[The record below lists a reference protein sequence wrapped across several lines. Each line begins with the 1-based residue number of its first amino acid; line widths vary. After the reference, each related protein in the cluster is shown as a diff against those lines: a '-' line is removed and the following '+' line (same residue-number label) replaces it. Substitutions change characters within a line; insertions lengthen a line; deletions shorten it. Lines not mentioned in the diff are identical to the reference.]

1 MRDTVDCVTF
11 PCTQV
16 EVECGSILMAL
27 VQNKID
33 LIDDSSMTPEEVESL
48 AKKLKLHLFRTS
60 VKENFNVDS
69 GKNCLTFVGSID
81 YASKV
86 FSCCFSVPLSH
97 QEIPRQEK
105 EAGRNRKS
113 TGSQDQLH
121 S

>member
-1 MRDTVDCVTF
+1 MHVVVSVQWCIPEVEPHRVIAKERTDHERCMYISCLTF

-69 GKNCLTFVGSID
+69 GRKYLTFVTNVD
-81 YASKV
+81 YASEV
-86 FSCCFSVPLSH
+86 LFYVL
-97 QEIPRQEK
+97 
-105 EAGRNRKS
+105 
-113 TGSQDQLH
+113 L
-121 S
+121 

>member
-1 MRDTVDCVTF
+1 M
-11 PCTQV
+11 

-33 LIDDSSMTPEEVESL
+33 LIDESSVTPEEVESL

-69 GKNCLTFVGSID
+69 GKNCFPFVACAGLCIRNL
-81 YASKV
+81 V
-86 FSCCFSVPLSH
+86 VQFSVPLPC

-113 TGSQDQLH
+113 TGSQDQ
-121 S
+121 

>member
-1 MRDTVDCVTF
+1 MRDKVSYMYVIF

-33 LIDDSSMTPEEVESL
+33 LIDESSMTPEEVESL

-69 GKNCLTFVGSID
+69 GESYLTFVAGID
-81 YASKV
+81 YASEV
-86 FSCCFSVPLSH
+86 LLY
-97 QEIPRQEK
+97 I
-105 EAGRNRKS
+105 
-113 TGSQDQLH
+113 LL
-121 S
+121 